1 MLVFLVDKVNTHF
14 FSRLVWEHLIQDV
27 RVWVGKILEGILLR
41 KKTFKFYINKKKY
54 CLKKIQ
60 VWPIIDSIIA
70 PLSKLQKVKCHGQ
83 TLIFL
88 SWFRAHLCL
97 FVFDPASPPPRQT
110 SKERVTSNSQSTT
123 PLVII
128 ICQSTPEII
137 SCTST
142 PRHQTWQLH
151 LRMHYSCSRV
161 AVSCSTIRYAKT
173 VTFIPQQRFRNT
185 HHLHRSVCPS
195 HGPADT
201 KSPLCDN
208 HRAG

>member
-1 MLVFLVDKVNTHF
+1 M
-14 FSRLVWEHLIQDV
+14 SGCEWERFWKEYCWGKKPSNFTLT
-27 RVWVGKILEGILLR
+27 GKILFEKNTSLTYYWQHNCSFKQTSESQVPRTNFNFLVMISC
-41 KKTFKFYINKKKY
+41 TFMFV
-54 CLKKIQ
+54 C
-60 VWPIIDSIIA
+60 VWS
-70 PLSKLQKVKCHGQ
+70 C
-83 TLIFL
+83 F
-88 SWFRAHLCL
+88 F
-97 FVFDPASPPPRQT
+97 FFPPSQT
-110 SKERVTSNSQSTT
+110 SKECVTSNSQSTT

-195 HGPADT
+195 HGPANT

>member
-1 MLVFLVDKVNTHF
+1 MSGKDFGRNT
-14 FSRLVWEHLIQDV
+14 VE
-27 RVWVGKILEGILLR
+27 E
-41 KKTFKFYINKKKY
+41 KTFKFYINRK
-54 CLKKIQ
+54 

-83 TLIFL
+83 TFIFL

-97 FVFDPASPPPRQT
+97 FVFDPASFFPPSRT

-137 SCTST
+137 SCTSA

-173 VTFIPQQRFRNT
+173 VTFIPQQQFRNK

-195 HGPADT
+195 HGPANT

>member
-14 FSRLVWEHLIQDV
+14 FSRLVWEHLIQDF

-97 FVFDPASPPPRQT
+97 FVFDPASPPPQPNIKGARDIKQPIHDTACHYHLPINSWNNKLHFNSAASNMTT
-110 SKERVTSNSQSTT
+110 SSPNALFMQPRCCFMQHNK
-123 PLVII
+123 
-128 ICQSTPEII
+128 IC
-137 SCTST
+137 
-142 PRHQTWQLH
+142 
-151 LRMHYSCSRV
+151 
-161 AVSCSTIRYAKT
+161 
-173 VTFIPQQRFRNT
+173 
-185 HHLHRSVCPS
+185 
-195 HGPADT
+195 
-201 KSPLCDN
+201 
-208 HRAG
+208 